1 MKILNLVVR
10 VLGSQA
16 ISRIIPTIIKLR
28 KLYEEFF
35 ISDNINKISNS
46 FILSAKGCVL
56 KLDNLKV
63 ILEKL
68 EMTDVVNNSNQL
80 QSLLIEAVPE
90 FISQSENIDLLFG
103 E

>member
-35 ISDNINKISNS
+35 IGDNINKISNS
-46 FILSAKGCVL
+46 FILSAKGCV
-56 KLDNLKV
+56 
-63 ILEKL
+63 
-68 EMTDVVNNSNQL
+68 
-80 QSLLIEAVPE
+80 
-90 FISQSENIDLLFG
+90 
-103 E
+103 

>member
-1 MKILNLVVR
+1 MR
-10 VLGSQA
+10 
-16 ISRIIPTIIKLR
+16 
-28 KLYEEFF
+28 
-35 ISDNINKISNS
+35 
-46 FILSAKGCVL
+46 L